1 MIWAVLD
8 SAAYVAILAALGQ
21 LSGHPAQVILRIGYI
36 LAVGAVCGEAA
47 RKAYKQLRSQVQL
60 RDKMRIVNAAEAKFR
75 AVTDNANDAIVSLDE
90 PGNIVYFNARAEQL
104 FGIPGADVLGRPM
117 RDLLAEPFRAG
128 WEELRAQALAGK
140 LSEHP
145 VQLAGLRSNGEEV
158 PLEMSLALL
167 RTDEGA
173 FLTGIARDV
182 TERKRAEAKLEYQTL
197 HDPLTGLP
205 NRVLLHDRLQNAIN
219 ASGRDDSRVAFLL
232 LDLDYFK
239 DVNDTFGHD
248 WGDRVLE
255 GTASRLRAT
264 VRDSDTVARL
274 AGTNSE
280 SCSRTCDRLT
290 PPPP

>member
-1 MIWAVLD
+1 
-8 SAAYVAILAALGQ
+8 
-21 LSGHPAQVILRIGYI
+21 
-36 LAVGAVCGEAA
+36 
-47 RKAYKQLRSQVQL
+47 
-60 RDKMRIVNAAEAKFR
+60 
-75 AVTDNANDAIVSLDE
+75 
-90 PGNIVYFNARAEQL
+90 
-104 FGIPGADVLGRPM
+104 
-117 RDLLAEPFRAG
+117 
-128 WEELRAQALAGK
+128 
-140 LSEHP
+140 
-145 VQLAGLRSNGEEV
+145 VQLAGLRSNGEEG